1 MEWFNP
7 DNSSLTESTT
17 SQEYLVPDTFPQQK
31 QRTDPGTLGLPSFAS
46 SNGNR
51 SSTSQVTVRQDSVG
65 CDCITVA
72 LGVVQQLDDDHF
84 KLSSLSLDQVIQL
97 QKWIHKSAG
106 ASLVCDSCKD
116 DSKALTVVVIICERL
131 TEMFECIHRR
141 IDQATQETLGGDPNL
156 PRLVSMADEQ
166 LYPSLGTKEGCDVRC
181 NTALFSMEFQKMYS
195 GEEQVHMIKVLLRLQ
210 MRNLQAHLVTLKTIY
225 DSKANEARRHK
236 IASLTARL
244 SRAASA
250 IDTSLQNLL
259 EHQRNER

>member
-1 MEWFNP
+1 MEWFSS
-7 DNSSLTESTT
+7 DNRSLMDSTA
-17 SQEYLVPDTFPQQK
+17 SHEYPVPDVFLQQK
-31 QRTDPGTLGLPSFAS
+31 QRPGPTALEQPSFATS
-46 SNGNR
+46 DGNR
-51 SSTSQVTVRQDSVG
+51 SSISQATIRHDSVG
-65 CDCITVA
+65 CDCITSA

-97 QKWIHKSAG
+97 QKWIQKSAG
-106 ASLVCDSCKD
+106 ASLKCESCKD
-116 DSKALTVVVIICERL
+116 DSKVLTVVVIVCERL

-156 PRLVSMADEQ
+156 PRLVSMSDEQ

-210 MRNLQAHLVTLKTIY
+210 MRNLQAHLVTLTTIY

-236 IASLTARL
+236 ISSLTARL

-250 IDTSLQNLL
+250 IDNSLQNLL